1 MVLGSVS
8 PNQNDAIT
16 NEGARNEVLRTN
28 IKITGDNRNVSPG
41 SRERRRKSRSQLEL
55 YIYMPSNTAHDNGA
69 TGIYIQL
76 STRA

>member
-55 YIYMPSNTAHDNGA
+55 YIYALEHCT
-69 TGIYIQL
+69 
-76 STRA
+76 